1 MIVPVVIIFEV
12 VIIRVLERSKKRKLE
27 HFTVIERDSL
37 VCLFSVVLEIG
48 LNGER

>member
-12 VIIRVLERSKKRKLE
+12 VIIRVSERKKRKLK

>member
-12 VIIRVLERSKKRKLE
+12 VIIRVPERKKRKLE